1 MKTYLLLLTSV
12 LVLSGCYSDPFTVKT
27 SKLNDKELVEHS
39 TELGMHYFYSLS
51 ERLKRAVKSKDC
63 PKMQSLAGELLAV
76 APYYSSNWNYGNAI
90 FDGHMAYASCEAK
103 DKKFDSAIHHMTEA
117 AKTPGSPQLNTFGPP
132 YHDMSVLSDLLREGK
147 KAEVVAFLNSLKRFW
162 DLEFSQEYFDVWDK
176 EIEAGRIPK
185 FDSSERT
192 SAKGGPAT
200 ATQKPAAASPEK
212 KKSELAP

>member
-1 MKTYLLLLTSV
+1 MIFLLLTSI
-12 LVLSGCYSDPFTVKT
+12 LVLNGCYSDPFTVKT

-39 TELGMHYFYSLS
+39 TELGTHYFYSLS

-90 FDGHMAYASCEAK
+90 FDGHMAYASCDVKE
-103 DKKFDSAIHHMTEA
+103 KKLESAFHHLAEA
-117 AKTPGSPQLNTFGPP
+117 AKTPGSPQLSTFGPP
-132 YHDMSVLSDLLREGK
+132 YHNMSVLSDLLREGR

-185 FDSSERT
+185 FEPGERA
-192 SAKGGPAT
+192 SAQGGPAT
-200 ATQKPAAASPEK
+200 ATPQPATPQPATQEK
-212 KKSELAP
+212 KKAN